1 MNDLRRI
8 SPESTS
14 NYFNRPKDVEPKIDD
29 EIEELDSSLLVED
42 PEEDIRDDKKSPSTE
57 LAEELAGLK
66 RMHEERLREEQLN
79 KHEINTP
86 NNDADTLSEE
96 PTVGTTKRDNT

>member
-29 EIEELDSSLLVED
+29 EIEELDSSFW
-42 PEEDIRDDKKSPSTE
+42 
-57 LAEELAGLK
+57 
-66 RMHEERLREEQLN
+66 
-79 KHEINTP
+79 
-86 NNDADTLSEE
+86 
-96 PTVGTTKRDNT
+96 